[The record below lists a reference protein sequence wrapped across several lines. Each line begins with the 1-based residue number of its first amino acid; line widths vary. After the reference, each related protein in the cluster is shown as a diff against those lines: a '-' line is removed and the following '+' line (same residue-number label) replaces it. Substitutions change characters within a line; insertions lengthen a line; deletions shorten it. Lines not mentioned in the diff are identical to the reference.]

1 MWYFY
6 FYLVLLLKKYRI
18 WFCFFSYLILYCFGF
33 SLHIF
38 FVLVVYMFF
47 FSSAFFNSSNQ
58 IVLFFFLLQLT
69 NLFHI
74 PFIIV
79 SIVSIVFFGSFVL
92 YIVLYIWLC
101 CCILHYFWVLVV
113 DSIIYVS
120 VVASICV
127 SVSVLFGSS
136 IVTYCIW
143 LQFENFIRFLSLFTC
158 FYCKLSHQ
166 VVVLDILFL
175 QA

>member
-47 FSSAFFNSSNQ
+47 FHLLFFNSSNQ
-58 IVLFFFLLQLT
+58 IVLFFFSFNWQTYSISHSLLSL
-69 NLFHI
+69 LY
-74 PFIIV
+74 PL
-79 SIVSIVFFGSFVL
+79 SFLVHL
-92 YIVLYIWLC
+92 YCILLCCIWLC

-143 LQFENFIRFLSLFTC
+143 LQFESFTLFLSLFTC
-158 FYCKLSHQ
+158 FYCKLSQ